1 MNSRKIALKIL
12 IEIKD
17 GAFSNIALDKYLSD
31 VKDKRDRGLI
41 TEMVYGVI
49 RLQNRLDFII
59 KDFSKIGIKKMDDVV
74 ILVLRLGLYQ
84 LLYLDRI
91 PQSAAVNETVNAI
104 KGMTNKGAVGFVNGL
119 LRNFIRK
126 QDSFSFP
133 GPEDLKSYM
142 VDYLSHPAWLVEY
155 WQEYYGTEKTI
166 ELCTYNNQAADL
178 FIRINT
184 LKYSEEEFLTIY
196 KKEDIELRSTNIP
209 QTYMLKNSSSVEN
222 LPLFKEGGFIVQGL
236 AASLAG
242 HILNPLPG
250 MKVLDMAAA
259 PGGKTTHL
267 ADLMKN
273 KGEIIAL
280 DIYDH
285 KLELIK
291 ENCQRLGV
299 KIVKTEKQD
308 SSTYHVDDKFDM
320 ILLDAPCSGLGLIR
334 QKPEIRWTKSKDD
347 IQELAIIQMGM
358 LENAINLLKKDG
370 VLLYSTCTLTREENQ
385 DNIKK
390 IINLYKE
397 ELRLKDI
404 KEELSRLGLENKYTV
419 MENGYLELFPSE
431 DNTEGFFIAKLQKK

>member
-12 IEIKD
+12 IEIKN
-17 GAFSNIALDKYLSD
+17 GAFSNIVLDKYLED

-41 TEMVYGVI
+41 TEIVYGVI

-59 KDFSKIGIKKMDDVV
+59 KDFSRIGISKMDEVV
-74 ILVLRLGLYQ
+74 IIALRLGLYQ

-91 PQSAAVNETVNAI
+91 PKSAAVNETVNAI

-119 LRNFIRK
+119 LRNVIRK
-126 QDSFSFP
+126 QDRISFP
-133 GPEDLKSYM
+133 GPENLKSYM

-178 FIRINT
+178 IIRINT
-184 LKYSEEEFLTIY
+184 LKYSEEEFLRIY
-196 KKEDIELRSTNIP
+196 QKEDIEIISTNIP
-209 QTYMLKNSSSVEN
+209 QTYMINNSSSVEN
-222 LPLFKEGGFIVQGL
+222 LPLFREGGFIVQGS
-236 AASLAG
+236 AAALAG

-267 ADLMKN
+267 ADLMEN
-273 KGEIIAL
+273 EGEIIAL
-280 DIYDH
+280 DVYDH
-285 KLELIK
+285 KLELIE

-299 KIVKTEKQD
+299 KIIKTKNQD
-308 SSTYHVDDKFDM
+308 SSAYQIDSKFDM

-347 IQELAIIQMGM
+347 IQELAIIQMKM
-358 LENAINLLKKDG
+358 LENAISLLKKDG
-370 VLLYSTCTLTREENQ
+370 ILLYSTCTLTREENQ
-385 DNIKK
+385 GNIKK
-390 IINLYKE
+390 IIKRYKD
-397 ELRLKDI
+397 ELKLIDI
-404 KEELSRLGLENKYTV
+404 KEDLLRLGLEDKYSTI
-419 MENGYLELFPSE
+419 EDGYLELFPPE